1 MLKKLNKCPASK
13 IVGCIKDTSYMV
25 TEDGRVF
32 RELKPTVIQSRH
44 YYNIVLDGVLRR
56 VSKKELASHAS
67 NVR

>member
-1 MLKKLNKCPASK
+1 MIKKLTKRPPSK
-13 IVGCIKDTSYMV
+13 IVGCIKDTAYMV

-32 RELKPTVIQSRH
+32 RELKPTVVQSRH

-56 VSKKELASHAS
+56 VSKKELANHAA